1 VSAQYSADEIIE
13 LTRGRMAQGMVPD
26 EAGPLSVDTRQNL
39 EGSWFVALPGKNF
52 DGHDFLGDAFC
63 GGALGC
69 IVEDRANY
77 AIGSTGFP
85 LIAVDDTQEAL
96 GRLAANWRKRLRK
109 KLTLITAESAGGR
122 LEQSKAALALSRSLF
137 ESGETIQESAFGVD
151 DLADDA
157 AGQLFGPD
165 CFYVDWRAGVSE
177 ILCSFLNIDDE
188 QTHIV
193 ADFGPRPLDRS
204 DWLVSVLRPD
214 LIIFTE
220 GGFQYDRLSGE
231 HAEPMAL
238 MRSIIGV
245 VEKFPPLYQAKAN
258 LPTAPLVLSLD
269 QKLSA
274 ALGVLHIGDILDKK
288 VKDCLGI

>member
-1 VSAQYSADEIIE
+1 
-13 LTRGRMAQGMVPD
+13 M
-26 EAGPLSVDTRQNL
+26 
-39 EGSWFVALPGKNF
+39 
-52 DGHDFLGDAFC
+52 
-63 GGALGC
+63 
-69 IVEDRANY
+69 
-77 AIGSTGFP
+77 
-85 LIAVDDTQEAL
+85 
-96 GRLAANWRKRLRK
+96 
-109 KLTLITAESAGGR
+109 
-122 LEQSKAALALSRSLF
+122 EQSKAALALSRSLF

-151 DLADDA
+151 DPADDA

-269 QKLSA
+269 QELSA